1 MATPHA
7 SKESASL
14 ADLVSALRLR
24 GALSALMLAR
34 FVGTTLANLAVLPK
48 GGRATTKIRVEK
60 PAGAVPRD
68 SAHGG
73 GAADPYF
80 LQDQC
85 NPLPSEKILH
95 PVIDHFNRGTRFA
108 PWFGTAA
115 ALPKGLVFR
124 HLVDQMLRAIG
135 VSHASVVARA
145 FDGTALPNQHRC
157 NFPARGPR
165 ARPVVEN
172 LKTPLGGVVLS
183 RVPPHSGEDDASY
196 PSNDARYSEG
206 SGDRARHSPGHS
218 APFASAD
225 RWVLSERGPEEK
237 GEGRAPPVGS

>member
-14 ADLVSALRLR
+14 ADLFSARRLR
-24 GALSALMLAR
+24 RALIALILAR
-34 FVGTTLANLAVLPK
+34 FVGTTLANTAVLPK
-48 GGRATTKIRVEK
+48 GCRGSTKIRVEK
-60 PAGAVPRD
+60 LAGSVQRD

-73 GAADPYF
+73 CAADPDF

-85 NPLPSEKILH
+85 NTLQFETSLH
-95 PVIDHFNRGTRFA
+95 PVIDHLNLGTRFA

-115 ALPKGLVFR
+115 ALPKGLVLR

-145 FDGTALPNQHRC
+145 FDGAALPNQHRR
-157 NFPARGPR
+157 NSQARGPR

-172 LKTPLGGVVLS
+172 LKTPLVGGVLS
-183 RVPPHSGEDDASY
+183 RVPPHSAEDDAY
-196 PSNDARYSEG
+196 YRSNYARYSEG
-206 SGDRARHSPGHS
+206 SGDRTRRPAGHS

-225 RWVLSERGPEEK
+225 RRVLSERGPEEK
-237 GEGRAPPVGS
+237 GEGRAPPVAP

>member
-7 SKESASL
+7 TKESASL
-14 ADLVSALRLR
+14 ADLFSALRLR
-24 GALSALMLAR
+24 RALIALILAR
-34 FVGTTLANLAVLPK
+34 FVGTTLANMADLPK
-48 GGRATTKIRVEK
+48 WGRVTTKIRVEK

-73 GAADPYF
+73 GAAAPYF
-80 LQDQC
+80 LQDQF
-85 NPLPSEKILH
+85 NTLQSEKILH
-95 PVIDHFNRGTRFA
+95 PVIDHLNLGTRFA

-124 HLVDQMLRAIG
+124 HFVDQMLRAIG

-145 FDGTALPNQHRC
+145 FDGAALPNQHRC
-157 NFPARGPR
+157 NFLARGPR

-172 LKTPLGGVVLS
+172 LKTPRVGVVLS
-183 RVPPHSGEDDASY
+183 RVPPHSGEDDAY
-196 PSNDARYSEG
+196 DPSNDARNREG
-206 SGDRARHSPGHS
+206 SGDSARRSPGHS

-225 RWVLSERGPEEK
+225 RRVLNECGPEEK
-237 GEGRAPPVGS
+237 GEGRAPPVAP